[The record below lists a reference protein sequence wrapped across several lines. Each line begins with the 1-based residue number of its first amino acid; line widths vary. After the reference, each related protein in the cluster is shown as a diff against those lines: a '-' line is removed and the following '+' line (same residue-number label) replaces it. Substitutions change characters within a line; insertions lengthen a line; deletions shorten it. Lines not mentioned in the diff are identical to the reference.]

1 MKLKLKTEL
10 LQNMT
15 AKAIKGASNNTGLYI
30 TQPIGISLSDHKLT
44 MTTTDGSN
52 YLYVSEDRVVGED
65 FSVVVPVDKFAKLI
79 SKLTCEDVQLELT
92 EPKKGKA
99 ATIVIHGNGKYVIE
113 LPYDEDGQLV
123 EFPNPLSEADDAT
136 WDTTELKL
144 SLVKLIL
151 GTAKASLLVG
161 VDDSCYSS
169 YYCGEKIV
177 ATDSFKICGI
187 DVATFDDPKLISP
200 DTMDLL
206 DLMTGETIEVRYNSD
221 TVIFTDANIL
231 VYSKSA
237 EGIEEYKIDDISSL
251 LDENFASY
259 CQIDKSL
266 LMQTIDRLSLFVD
279 MFDKNGVYLT
289 FTKDGLSVDNKQ
301 ANGSELIPYKKS
313 SKFKAFTCCVDI
325 ELFRSQVKSTPSEL
339 ITLYYGKESSIKFV
353 DGNVVQILSLAN
365 DDRKEASENEK

>member
-65 FSVVVPVDKFAKLI
+65 FSVVVPIDKFAKLI